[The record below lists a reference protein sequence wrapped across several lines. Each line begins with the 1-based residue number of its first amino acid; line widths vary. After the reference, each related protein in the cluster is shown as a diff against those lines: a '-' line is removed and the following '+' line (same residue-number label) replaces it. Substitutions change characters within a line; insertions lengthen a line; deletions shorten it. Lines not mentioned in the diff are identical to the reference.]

1 MHSLVPNELDVQ
13 MDADGTLQERGQR
26 LQFGEPSLRA
36 VHRSTLKL
44 ALQYFDLLLIE
55 GSVAPWNDEPKARA
69 AWRRK
74 LCEPVSERRPF
85 VPGKGEPPFILNL
98 NVNCHGAQPTAKRSS
113 VTDRLWPTSAG
124 HVSPERHSQ
133 AATADRRDSVAC
145 PVPIAG
151 LDQGG

>member
-1 MHSLVPNELDVQ
+1 MRSLVPNELDVQ

-69 AWRRK
+69 RPDEITTAA
-74 LCEPVSERRPF
+74 LCRRPRR
-85 VPGKGEPPFILNL
+85 VT
-98 NVNCHGAQPTAKRSS
+98 TAFRKPNGLR
-113 VTDRLWPTSAG
+113 R
-124 HVSPERHSQ
+124 
-133 AATADRRDSVAC
+133 AASEAAYDT
-145 PVPIAG
+145 
-151 LDQGG
+151 